1 MLYGSGM
8 KRALFLSFVAALT
21 ATAACGG
28 GGDKSFES
36 LCTTQVPPPAACQ
49 TTCDPTAGA
58 AVSCPS
64 GFHCATGGK
73 CDSVCTPG
81 GTECGTGFT
90 CTADGFCKDPS
101 SSGSPDAGGTVGGSD
116 PDAACIDL
124 KFTTTRVIPS
134 IQLLIDRSGSM
145 ADGFDGNAASKT
157 NPQKFATE
165 VTALVGAAGVVTQ
178 LEASV
183 YFGASMYTGPTC
195 GTLFSVPR
203 ALSNTTNIAALLNDP
218 AHKPAGNTPTAESID
233 AAVAD
238 FQANPP
244 PAGSPPVIVL
254 ATDGLPNTCDSSDVN
269 DASKAATVT
278 AAANAFKAKFPLY
291 VLAVGN
297 GFDSDLTF
305 KQALTDAGQGIQNA
319 TTYSA
324 TNTDSLTKAF
334 QDIIRGVVS
343 CDLNVTNGTINSDDA
358 ASGTVTVDGTKLT
371 YMTDW
376 TLDASGKIIHVI
388 GAACTALKN
397 SANPVVEATF
407 PCGGGVIF

>member
-134 IQLLIDRSGSM
+134 IQLLIDKSGSM
-145 ADGFDGNAASKT
+145 AADFANDKQKITPS
-157 NPQKFATE
+157 NPAKFATE
-165 VTALVGAAGVVTQ
+165 QTALVGADGIVTK

-183 YFGASMYTGPTC
+183 YFGASMFPSDEDNTCLPLYT
-195 GTLFSVPR
+195 VPR
-203 ALSNTTNIAALLNDP
+203 ALKNQANIAALFT
-218 AHKPAGNTPTAESID
+218 AHGPNGGTPTPD
-233 AAVAD
+233 AMRAVIQDFAD
-238 FQANPP
+238 NPP
-244 PAGSPPVIVL
+244 PSGSPPVIVL
-254 ATDGLPNTCDSSDVN
+254 ATDGLPNTCTTETDTRPESV
-269 DASKAATVT
+269 DAVKAAFAAGIKVYVLSVGTVMGSDT
-278 AAANAFKAKFPLY
+278 HFQDLANAGLGVTSGAKVFTGTSPAD
-291 VLAVGN
+291 LASA
-297 GFDSDLTF
+297 FDE
-305 KQALTDAGQGIQNA
+305 
-319 TTYSA
+319 
-324 TNTDSLTKAF
+324 
-334 QDIIRGVVS
+334 IIRGVVS
-343 CDLNVTNGTINSDDA
+343 CDLNLTNGTVNQDDA

-371 YMTDW
+371 YLTDW
-376 TLDASGKIIHVI
+376 TLDPSGAVIHVI
-388 GAACTALKN
+388 GAACTALK
-397 SANPVVEATF
+397 SAANPVVDATF